1 MITIEISKSR
11 FLAFHGLYAEEKA
24 TGNEFEVNVRV
35 VHKTSKKK
43 IKTLKDTLDYVKL
56 YRLVQEEMKKPR
68 QLLET
73 LAIEMADRIKSD
85 FSQVKEV
92 EISITK
98 LSPPI
103 LNFTGQVTVKYQKD
117 F

>member
-35 VHKTSKKK
+35 LHKTSKKK
-43 IKTLKDTLDYVKL
+43 IKSLKDTLDYVLL

-73 LAIEMADRIKSD
+73 LAIEMAERIKSD
-85 FSQVKEV
+85 FPQVKEV
-92 EISITK
+92 DISITK
-98 LSPPI
+98 LNPPI
-103 LNFTGQVTVKYQKD
+103 LNFTGSVTVTYNKSY
-117 F
+117 